1 MVYYDFKSFHTAKR
15 YITRVRSALV
25 LKITGK
31 YKLDFFSQN
40 LDPLI
45 RNNLCPKNIHSRI
58 KSIVFYSRVMAILTR
73 MNSVTRLR
81 LVTQNH
87 PAR

>member
-1 MVYYDFKSFHTAKR
+1 MILKVFTQQNNILH
-15 YITRVRSALV
+15 RVRSFCFG
-25 LKITGK
+25 IEENWK